1 MDNGEERGES
11 VARRQDL
18 YCSWSKVVVP
28 NILELARDLALVPF
42 RTAPS
47 TLQLL
52 ANSFPVVSR
61 TIQRSS

>member
-28 NILELARDLALVPF
+28 NILELARDLALVLF

-47 TLQLL
+47 TFQLS
-52 ANSFPVVSR
+52 ANSFLLVLQ
-61 TIQRSS
+61 TIV